1 MTYNELKTEL
11 DKLNIGATI
20 ESFGGFE
27 ESFEYEHFKT
37 VLTLKDEPNY
47 TLMQFK
53 DSDEFNTSSE
63 TWLVC
68 IPNDEQLCVI
78 DMGTEEDMCDQFFSL
93 MEIFRY
99 GFGTIKVQKKEK

>member
-1 MTYNELKTEL
+1 MTYNELKAQLEA
-11 DKLNIGATI
+11 LNISSVI

-27 ESFEYEHFKT
+27 ESFEYEYFKT
-37 VLTLKDEPNY
+37 VLALKDEPNY
-47 TLMQFK
+47 TLMQFE
-53 DSDEFNTSSE
+53 DSEEFKTSSD

-68 IPNDEQLCVI
+68 LPNNEQLCVI

-99 GFGTIKVQKKEK
+99 GFGTIKVQKKEN